1 MDAFFDISGWAA
13 LLVLMPA
20 TWMQVWKNWQRKSTD
35 GVSMR
40 TFVHLGVGL
49 GLLLLLSLARET
61 PLQIQINYALGTVGA
76 AAVLLQHLYFN
87 HAGKREGE

>member
-35 GVSMR
+35 GVR
-40 TFVHLGVGL
+40 
-49 GLLLLLSLARET
+49 A
-61 PLQIQINYALGTVGA
+61 PW
-76 AAVLLQHLYFN
+76 VLPRCFYNTSILITQAN
-87 HAGKREGE
+87 GEENNNECANR